1 MYFLGTDDNKIYY
14 ETPLPMSG
22 NEDPSEGGSLPSGL
36 GTFDIAR
43 QGDPNSRVTPGDLW
57 AATDHPDSPIRAY
70 NPSGV
75 LTYASDVLDDCRGM
89 AFGPLG
95 GTDYLWVSHPG
106 EGSIYQLAVPET
118 GVAGSGRARAGQMP
132 LTASSNPFRGSVT
145 LSWSGDCR
153 GAVLEVFDLSGRRV
167 FAAPFDGSAD
177 WSGAAAAGRPLPAGV
192 YVARV
197 RNHMGETAAIRL
209 TRL

>member
-1 MYFLGTDDNKIYY
+1 MYFLGTDDNTIYY

-22 NEDPSEGGSLPSGL
+22 NEDPGENGSLPSDL

-43 QGDPNSRVTPGDLW
+43 QGDPNSRPTPGDLW
-57 AATDHPDSPIRAY
+57 AATDDPDSPIRAY

-95 GTDYLWVSHPG
+95 GTDYLWVSHPQ
-106 EGSIYQLAVPET
+106 EGKIYQLSMPET
-118 GVAGSGRARAGQMP
+118 GVAGGRRAQLGHMS
-132 LTASSNPFRGSVT
+132 LTASANPFRGSVT
-145 LSWSGDCR
+145 ISCGGSCSE
-153 GAVLEVFDLSGRRV
+153 AVLEVFDLSGRRV
-167 FAAPFDGSAD
+167 FAAPFGGSLA
-177 WSGAAAAGRPLPAGV
+177 WSGATAAGRPLPAGV

-197 RNHMGETAAIRL
+197 RNQMGETAVLRL